1 MQLTPRG
8 HLLSPENPLVQSY
21 YSKVSTQHT
30 SLFFCLSFRTREHI
44 LLSWYPFLLSVTCR
58 CWLVYLPIPHY
69 FFQYPFFFLLLNKG
83 RIFYDHD
90 TPIYFCNFRYWLES
104 LSTTTFFSISI
115 LPSFPHFS
123 PVLMVVH
130 IVSVSRKRNNFGAFR
145 VYITHRRQHILRK
158 HLPLNIY

>member
-1 MQLTPRG
+1 MIP
-8 HLLSPENPLVQSY
+8 
-21 YSKVSTQHT
+21 
-30 SLFFCLSFRTREHI
+30 
-44 LLSWYPFLLSVTCR
+44 
-58 CWLVYLPIPHY
+58 LPIICHLQMLACLPSNTTL

-158 HLPLNIY
+158 HLPLNIYSFTFCPF